1 MYILKQNIP
10 ISEPTQSF
18 AYIHNT
24 RMLPKA
30 HLEASI
36 VLLVGHCNAISGL
49 GAFCNDQICVFCF
62 HALQSTFYSFLA
74 NIYASEKTF
83 CYIFHKD
90 RLEYSVFPSFQGP
103 SFGQASY

>member
-1 MYILKQNIP
+1 MYTLKENTP
-10 ISEPTQSF
+10 IFEPTQSF
-18 AYIHNT
+18 AYIYNK

-30 HLEASI
+30 HLEVSI

-49 GAFCNDQICVFCF
+49 GAFCNDQICVICF
-62 HALQSTFYSFLA
+62 HVLQSTFYSSLT
-74 NIYASEKTF
+74 NIYASEKTS

-90 RLEYSVFPSFQGP
+90 RLEYSVFPSFEGS